1 MNYDTANYE
10 QTESAVIRMAV
21 QANTGMNMINKRPE
35 RPEDQ
40 QVDHHTNK
48 RHFSLHVIFLQTRRT
63 YYPLTDRWQ
72 FGEQHLEDGRR
83 QSLL

>member
-10 QTESAVIRMAV
+10 QTESAVIRMTV

-40 QVDHHTNK
+40 QVDHHT
-48 RHFSLHVIFLQTRRT
+48 
-63 YYPLTDRWQ
+63 LTNVTFHSTSSSSRL
-72 FGEQHLEDGRR
+72 GELTIRCEQEK
-83 QSLL
+83 